1 MEVYERTKAR
11 PISID
16 VIERRW
22 TLLGHTLRLPKETP
36 GNRMITQYYQG
47 KVAGTNKWRRPTRRA
62 RVLTTLPRLLQR
74 DLKEKLDKHKRKM
87 HFNVDDLDNGRQL
100 EILRRTAKGRSKWRE
115 GVDAIVEEASA
126 RWTQRNEKTSR
137 QRAAEKK
144 TYENKRKGED
154 NNRGARQRRQSKIDQ
169 YFR

>member
-1 MEVYERTKAR
+1 MYIA
-11 PISID
+11 
-16 VIERRW
+16 
-22 TLLGHTLRLPKETP
+22 
-36 GNRMITQYYQG
+36 YYYYFYYF
-47 KVAGTNKWRRPTRRA
+47 KPLVARRA
-62 RVLTTLPRLLQR
+62 N
-74 DLKEKLDKHKRKM
+74 EKINFVSRGI
-87 HFNVDDLDNGRQL
+87 VDLDNGRQL
-100 EILRRTAKGRSKWRE
+100 ETLRRTAKGRSKWRE